1 MRALLQRGVPT
12 RAYFSPIHLQP
23 AHDAPR
29 SAPAVGAQAHN
40 GCRTTA
46 AEEPARVSVVVAA
59 KDEEANIEACLRSVL
74 AQDHPRFELL
84 VVNDRSTDATGTILQ
99 RLSEE
104 FGGRMRVLTV
114 ERLPEGWGGQNHALR
129 QGVSATSGEWLCF
142 TDADCRWDSPR
153 TLAVACAETLAHR
166 ADLFS
171 LLPRM
176 EAPTI
181 WEKLYVPV
189 CCLVFLMRLRLGDV
203 NRADR
208 PAAYA
213 NGAFMMARRAA
224 YEALGGH
231 ERVRGEV
238 NDDVALARHAKAA
251 GYRVR
256 VAGNSGLVRTR
267 MYGSPRQ
274 AWNGWTRNFLG
285 TLQSGRALAAA
296 LAATLAL
303 FVLPWA
309 GFAACAALALRAG
322 PSWNGAALAWG
333 AALLATHAGMW
344 VVYATFGCPAAA
356 SLLYLAGAI
365 FVAGVAASALG
376 RAVRKTRTVWHG
388 ARY

>member
-1 MRALLQRGVPT
+1 
-12 RAYFSPIHLQP
+12 
-23 AHDAPR
+23 
-29 SAPAVGAQAHN
+29 
-40 GCRTTA
+40 
-46 AEEPARVSVVVAA
+46 
-59 KDEEANIEACLRSVL
+59 
-74 AQDHPRFELL
+74 
-84 VVNDRSTDATGTILQ
+84 
-99 RLSEE
+99 
-104 FGGRMRVLTV
+104 
-114 ERLPEGWGGQNHALR
+114 
-129 QGVSATSGEWLCF
+129 
-142 TDADCRWDSPR
+142 
-153 TLAVACAETLAHR
+153 
-166 ADLFS
+166 
-171 LLPRM
+171 
-176 EAPTI
+176 
-181 WEKLYVPV
+181 
-189 CCLVFLMRLRLGDV
+189 
-203 NRADR
+203 
-208 PAAYA
+208 
-213 NGAFMMARRAA
+213 
-224 YEALGGH
+224 
-231 ERVRGEV
+231 
-238 NDDVALARHAKAA
+238 
-251 GYRVR
+251 
-256 VAGNSGLVRTR
+256 